1 MLSSQTGYIHN
12 LIQEKY
18 CDTIDIQSIIGYNC
32 SSEFLEKRKMAKT
45 RHIHKR
51 MSQRSIKQQL
61 INLTLNFGRAIPCK
75 GARKYYLTRK
85 NAQQT
90 LGCLDE
96 LRRAVLEAI
105 DKGGL
110 VLVTSEGGT
119 EITTY
124 RLNSY
129 RRKGRK

>member
-1 MLSSQTGYIHN
+1 MS
-12 LIQEKY
+12 
-18 CDTIDIQSIIGYNC
+18 
-32 SSEFLEKRKMAKT
+32 KT

-51 MSQRSIKQQL
+51 MSQRGIKQQL
-61 INLTLNFGRAIPCK
+61 IELTLKFGKEAKCK
-75 GARKYYLTRK
+75 GARKYFLTRK

-96 LRRAVLEAI
+96 LRRSVLEAL

-110 VLVTSEGGT
+110 VLVTSEGGV

-124 RLNSY
+124 PLSSY

>member
-1 MLSSQTGYIHN
+1 MS
-12 LIQEKY
+12 
-18 CDTIDIQSIIGYNC
+18 
-32 SSEFLEKRKMAKT
+32 KT

-51 MSQRSIKQQL
+51 MSQRGIKQQL
-61 INLTLNFGRAIPCK
+61 INMTLNFGRAVQCK
-75 GARKYYLTRK
+75 GVRKYYLTRK

-96 LRRAVLEAI
+96 LRRSVLEAI

-110 VLVTSEGGT
+110 VLVTNEGGT

-129 RRKGRK
+129 RPQGRKRP